1 MSRISYVLILLTS
14 SVLAQTGKIA
24 GTVSDKSN
32 SETLIGCTVGISGT
46 TIGATTD
53 INGKYVIGDLKP
65 GKYKVTFR
73 YIGYQTKEIT
83 DIEVTDGQ
91 VTNLNVVLEPS
102 TSQQLS
108 EVVVTAT
115 YRQANISALYAQQKN
130 SAVISDGISAEVIK
144 KSPDKNTSEVLK
156 RVSGTTIQDN
166 KFVIIRGLGDRYN
179 SALLDGSPLPST
191 EPNRKAFSFDIVPSN
206 LIDNVIISKTAT
218 PDLPADFAGG
228 TVQILTKDV
237 PDQNFLSLGLGYGY
251 NSQSTFK
258 DFYFGQR
265 NIGDYFTFGNK
276 GRALP
281 VNFPSSDAIIGRQLT
296 NQQSI
301 HAINSLNNAYF
312 VQNRIGLPSQNYQ
325 LTIGRVNEIG
335 KENNRLGSTF
345 ALTYNNSETITPDIK
360 RQFFAYNFRD
370 QQYKFNAN
378 IGALAN
384 FAYTYKKS
392 KITFKNIYNRI
403 LDDTYTTRTGSNT
416 QSSSSDNRFYAFD
429 LTQKSI
435 FKSTVEGEHKV
446 GEKSAIID
454 WNVSFS
460 NILNDQPDQ
469 RKVNYKQNSVGDP
482 YLASNTNTGLD
493 NSRLFSHL
501 TEDVFWGGLSYAK
514 PIKFLDNSK
523 LKFGL
528 SSNYRN
534 RDFNVRFIGLNFDTG
549 YPNANI
555 ERQRPLQTLFGRD
568 LINNG
573 AYALDELPNGNDR
586 YNAYSLTNALYGML
600 DSRLGDKWRIVY
612 GLRAEKFDL
621 GLTTSTST
629 NKIAHLNDLDI
640 LPSVNLTYSLTPKAN
655 LRASYYRTLAR
666 PEFRELAPF
675 SYYDYEEVLNVQGNN
690 ALKRSLIDN
699 ADLRYELY
707 PQAGQVFSISIFYK
721 NFQNAIESQVYDAN
735 STPIKTYFNSD
746 QASVYGVELEARK
759 TLDFIHDS
767 EWLKNSTLYVNLSFS
782 KSEIKEKNISGTNIR
797 TRSLTGQSP
806 YIINA
811 GLQENF
817 LKSKLS
823 FNILYNRIGTRLYSV
838 GGGKIGDI
846 YENSRGSLDAQLGLK
861 AFKGKGEFKLNA
873 GNILNEYSNFY
884 IVPISSS
891 NHQLT
896 DATGTFKK
904 FKTGTN
910 CSLSFSYNFK

>member
-1 MSRISYVLILLTS
+1 MSKISYVLILLTS
-14 SVLAQTGKIA
+14 SAIAQTGKIA
-24 GTVSDKSN
+24 GIVSDKSN
-32 SETLIGCTVGISGT
+32 GETLIGCTVGISGT

-53 INGKYVIGDLKP
+53 ISGKYVIGNLKP
-65 GKYKVTFR
+65 GKYKVTLR

-102 TSQQLS
+102 TSQQLN

-166 KFVIIRGLGDRYN
+166 KFVVVRGLGDRYN

-228 TVQILTKDV
+228 TVQIITKDV
-237 PDQNFLSLGLGYGY
+237 PDQNFLSLSLGYGY

-281 VNFPSSDAIIGRQLT
+281 NNFPSSDAIIGRQLT
-296 NQQSI
+296 SQQNI
-301 HAINSLNNAYF
+301 NAINSLNNAYL
-312 VQNRIGLPSQNYQ
+312 VQNRIGLPNQNYQ
-325 LTIGRVNEIG
+325 FTIGRVDEIG
-335 KENNRLGSTF
+335 KEKNKLGSTF
-345 ALTYNNSETITPDIK
+345 ALTYSNSETITPDIK
-360 RQFFAYNFRD
+360 RQFFAYNFID
-370 QQYKFNAN
+370 QQYKFNTN

-403 LDDTYTTRTGSNT
+403 LDDTYTTRAGSNT

-429 LTQKSI
+429 LVQKSI

-446 GEKSAIID
+446 GEKSAKLD
-454 WNVSFS
+454 WNLSFS

-469 RKVNYKQNSVGDP
+469 RKVNYKQNSPTDP
-482 YLASNTNTGLD
+482 YLANNTNTGLD

-501 TEDVFWGGLSYAK
+501 TENVLWAGVSYAK
-514 PIKFLDNSK
+514 PIKFLDSK

-549 YPNANI
+549 YPNANL
-555 ERQRPLQTLFGRD
+555 ERQRSLQTLFGRD
-568 LINNG
+568 LIDNG
-573 AYALDELPNGNDR
+573 AYTLDELPNGNDR
-586 YNAYSLTNALYGML
+586 YNAFSLTNSLYGML
-600 DSRLGDKWRIVY
+600 DSHLGDKWRIVY

-629 NKIAHLNDLDI
+629 NKVAQLNNLDV
-640 LPSVNLTYSLTPKAN
+640 LPSVNLTYSLSPKAN
-655 LRASYYRTLAR
+655 FRASYYRTLAR

-675 SYYDYEEVLNVQGNN
+675 SYYDYEEVLNVQGNSS
-690 ALKRSLIDN
+690 LKRSLIDN

-707 PQAGQVFSISIFYK
+707 PQAGQVFSVSVFYK
-721 NFQNAIESQVYDAN
+721 NFKNAIESQVYDAN
-735 STPIKTYFNSD
+735 STPSKTYFNSD
-746 QASVYGVELEARK
+746 QASVYGIELEARK
-759 TLDFIHDS
+759 TLDFISDNS
-767 EWLKNSTLYVNLSFS
+767 RLKNSTLYVNFSFS
-782 KSEIKEKNISGTNIR
+782 KSEIKEKNLVGSYLR
-797 TRSLTGQSP
+797 TRPLTGQSP
-806 YIINA
+806 YIINV
-811 GLQENF
+811 GLQESF
-817 LKSKLS
+817 LQNKLN

-838 GGGKIGDI
+838 GGSKIGDI

-861 AFKGKGEFKLNA
+861 AFKTKGEFKLNV
-873 GNILNEYSNFY
+873 GNISNEYSNFY
-884 IVPISSS
+884 VVPISSS
-891 NHQLT
+891 SHQLK
-896 DATGTFKK
+896 DAAGTFKK
-904 FKTGTN
+904 FKTGVN